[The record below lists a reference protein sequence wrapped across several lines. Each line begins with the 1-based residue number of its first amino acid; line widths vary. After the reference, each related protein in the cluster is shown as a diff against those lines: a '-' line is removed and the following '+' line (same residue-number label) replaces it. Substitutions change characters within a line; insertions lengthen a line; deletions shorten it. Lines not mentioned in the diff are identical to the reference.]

1 MMLFQTFYLN
11 SIFRRAILIFAI
23 FIMIVIIIWG
33 SVIMKKSQYS
43 SYIKTLWDYL
53 KVIIVAFIIVFGF
66 IRPFVVEAY
75 KIPSRSMENT
85 LLIGDRILV
94 CKFMYGI
101 KVPGIK
107 HRLFDFHKPQRGDV
121 VVFVPPHE
129 RKNNFI
135 KRLVAVPGD
144 TVETKNWGRDLYIN
158 GELVNDKEYTKHA
171 LRVVRNGSRMR
182 LAQEF
187 EKAEELDISDD
198 GEREKFYQKLQGAQ
212 FSGFTNYSNK
222 VSEGHVFAMG
232 DNRDNSFDSRG
243 WGFVDINDIKG
254 QAFMIYWSYDS
265 TNSRWNIFKNIRFG
279 RLLNIIH
286 SEKIP

>member
-1 MMLFQTFYLN
+1 M
-11 SIFRRAILIFAI
+11 FRRAILILAI
-23 FIMIVIIIWG
+23 FITIAIIIWG

-43 SYIKTLWDYL
+43 PYIRTIWEYI

-66 IRPFVVEAY
+66 IRPFIVEAF
-75 KIPSRSMENT
+75 KIPSRSMEDT

-94 CKFMYGI
+94 CKFIYGI
-101 KVPGIK
+101 KIPGTK
-107 HRLFDFHKPQRGDV
+107 LRLFNFHSPQRGDII
-121 VVFVPPHE
+121 VFIPPHQ
-129 RKNNFI
+129 RGSNFI

-144 TVETKNWGRDLYIN
+144 KVETRNLGRDLYIN
-158 GELVNDKEYTKHA
+158 GEIVDDEKYTKHTI
-171 LRVVRNGSRMR
+171 RVVNKGSRMR
-182 LAQEF
+182 LAREF
-187 EKAEELDISDD
+187 EPAEELDISGDK
-198 GEREKFYQKLQGAQ
+198 EREKFYQKLRGAQ
-212 FSGFTNYSNK
+212 LSGFTNYSDT
-222 VSEGHVFAMG
+222 VPEGHVFAMG

-265 TNSRWNIFKNIRFG
+265 TNSRWNIFKNIRFK

>member
-1 MMLFQTFYLN
+1 M
-11 SIFRRAILIFAI
+11 FRRAILIFAI
-23 FIMIVIIIWG
+23 FIMILIIIWG
-33 SVIMKKSQYS
+33 SVIMKESQYS

-75 KIPSRSMENT
+75 RIPSRSMEDT

-101 KVPGIK
+101 KIPGVK

-121 VVFVPPHE
+121 FVFVPPHD
-129 RKNNFI
+129 RKHNFI
-135 KRLVAVPGD
+135 KRLVAVSGD
-144 TVETKNWGRDLYIN
+144 TVETKNLGRDLYIN
-158 GELVNDKEYTKHA
+158 GKLVNDREYTKHT

-182 LAQEF
+182 FAREF
-187 EKAEELDISDD
+187 EPAEELDISGDR
-198 GEREKFYQKLQGAQ
+198 EREKFYQKLKGAQ
-212 FSGFTNYSNK
+212 FSGFIDYTNK
-222 VSEGHVFAMG
+222 VPVGHVFAMG

-265 TNSRWNIFKNIRFG
+265 TNSQWNIFKKIRFG
-279 RLLNIIH
+279 RLFNIIH
-286 SEKIP
+286 SQKIP